1 MMGSKK
7 ECDGEDVWLSKPT
20 VLVGNK
26 ADVPGALDRFQELES
41 AFGAKYPVVMV
52 SAEEAVG
59 LDDLAEEVFT
69 ALKVMRV
76 YTKSPREKIKEFERK
91 DPLVLPLGSTVS
103 RAAEQ
108 LHRDMGRGLR
118 YAVLW
123 GSSGKFEAQRVG
135 TGHELIDGDVI
146 ELHT

>member
-69 ALKVMRV
+69 AL
-76 YTKSPREKIKEFERK
+76 
-91 DPLVLPLGSTVS
+91 
-103 RAAEQ
+103 
-108 LHRDMGRGLR
+108 
-118 YAVLW
+118 
-123 GSSGKFEAQRVG
+123 
-135 TGHELIDGDVI
+135 
-146 ELHT
+146 